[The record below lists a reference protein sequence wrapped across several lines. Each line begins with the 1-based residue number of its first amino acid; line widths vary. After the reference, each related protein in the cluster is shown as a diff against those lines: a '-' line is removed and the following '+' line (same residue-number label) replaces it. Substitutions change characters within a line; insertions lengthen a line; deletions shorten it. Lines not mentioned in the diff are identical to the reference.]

1 MKAIT
6 EPIYQLPLPASYY
19 QIAEPYLNKYFN
31 IERRNINKQIFAA
44 VAESSEQIPSEDF
57 YNQDHLEF
65 LIKHDLKI
73 EFEVY
78 NPQIISEWLKIYNI
92 TEKVEFNTTIIIAT
106 HFYIQ
111 ITKAPSLEDND
122 LERVYMED
130 RDIYKHYVRPDML
143 QLYSFINDWKKTPTE
158 APITIIC
165 GNKKLQLDN
174 KSNWIFT
181 AINNHLEQY
190 LRGIKNVDQAQLELE
205 EKYSKKTGRKSNKF
219 QNILINGI
227 DKLFQDLTN
236 NTEISNEQC
245 RFVRDYLKYVDMPI
259 SEEEFDHEDDI
270 KNIRSRIRYLRK
282 LDYQANWIDENNL
295 PYAFEYW

>member
-1 MKAIT
+1 MKALT
-6 EPIYQLPLPASYY
+6 EPIYELPIPASYY
-19 QIAEPYLNKYFN
+19 HIAEPYLNKYFN
-31 IERRNINKQIFAA
+31 IERRSINKQIFAA
-44 VAESSEQIPSEDF
+44 VAEFSEQIPSEDF
-57 YNQDHLEF
+57 YNQDRLEF

-92 TEKVEFNTTIIIAT
+92 TEKVEFTTAIIIAT

-111 ITKAPSLEDND
+111 ITNTPSLEDND
-122 LERVYMED
+122 LESIYMEE
-130 RDIYKHYVRPDML
+130 RDIYKHHVRPDML

-158 APITIIC
+158 PPITLIC

-174 KSNWIFT
+174 KSNWMFT

-190 LRGIKNVDQAQLELE
+190 LRGIKNVEQAQLELE
-205 EKYSKKTGRKSNKF
+205 ENYSKKTGRKSNKY

-236 NTEISNEQC
+236 TTEISNEQC
-245 RFVRDYLKYVDMPI
+245 RFVKDYLKYVDMPI

-282 LDYQANWIDENNL
+282 LDYKANWIDENNL
-295 PYAFEYW
+295 PYAFESW